1 MFAMVEVAMSSKF
14 SAPRSSRGTTT
25 TGIAGDDCSPVL
37 IGNDFLSLH
46 TLVSIE
52 TNGYES
58 VSMKSIE
65 EKVTE
70 N

>member
-1 MFAMVEVAMSSKF
+1 MFAMVEVAMSSRF
-14 SAPRSSRGTTT
+14 SAPRCRRGATT

-37 IGNDFLSLH
+37 ISEDFLSLH
-46 TLVSIE
+46 SLIGVE
-52 TNGYES
+52 TNEYES

-65 EKVTE
+65 EKVKE